1 MVRLQTLAR
10 LSQLEEE
17 MRQAGRT
24 AEQRALR
31 VARLRLA
38 RVAPGLVSTGVAAR
52 RLDVSIPTVKRW
64 VRHGTL
70 DGQRINGR
78 WLVTEE
84 GVDRV
89 LAARLAL
96 DALTAEGYPAAEDA
110 QAAIPDRH

>member
-1 MVRLQTLAR
+1 MVRLQTLTR

-24 AEQRALR
+24 AEQRALH

-38 RVAPGLVSTGVAAR
+38 RLASGLVSTGVAAR

-70 DGQRINGR
+70 AGQRISGR

-84 GVDRV
+84 SVDRV
-89 LAARLAL
+89 LAARQAL
-96 DALTAEGYPAAEDA
+96 DALAGEEYPTPEDMHAAPSSR
-110 QAAIPDRH
+110 Q